1 MALPEQWTGVYSA
14 LEKLVRLKWF
24 GVNIGEIKGKDMI
37 PSHALA
43 LSNAISQ
50 DIQYVDTDRAQALR
64 FLKKET
70 IELPEGIRNG
80 WTLVRHQGLNLGWI
94 KVMPGRMN
102 NYRRIVAGKQKTA
115 AYRRSINGYV
125 HTFVAW
131 KKLCRTPNL
140 V

>member
-1 MALPEQWTGVYSA
+1 MALPEHWTGVYSA

-37 PSHALA
+37 PSHALG

-64 FLKKET
+64 SSKET

-102 NYRRIVAGKQKTA
+102 NYLPQERRIRMDIAE
-115 AYRRSINGYV
+115 
-125 HTFVAW
+125 
-131 KKLCRTPNL
+131 
-140 V
+140 